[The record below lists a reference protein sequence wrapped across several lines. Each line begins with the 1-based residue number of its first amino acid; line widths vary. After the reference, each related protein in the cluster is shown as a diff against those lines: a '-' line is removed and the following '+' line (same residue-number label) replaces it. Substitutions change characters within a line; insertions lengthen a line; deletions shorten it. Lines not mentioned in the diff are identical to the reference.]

1 MSCIVSGERL
11 LFSDLMKVPFLD
23 IHASYAELKDE
34 FDAAYHRVMD
44 SGWVLLGKE
53 TEAFEAEFASYCEA
67 KHCVAVGNGLDA
79 LRLVLQ
85 AWDIGPG
92 DEVIVPSHTFI
103 ASWLAV
109 SALGATPVPVEPNAA
124 TYNIDPER
132 IEAAITS
139 RTKAIMPVHLY
150 GQPADMDPIMEV
162 AAKHNLKVV
171 EDNAQAQGARYKGRR
186 TGSLGHAAAT
196 SFYPGKNLGAFG
208 DAGAVTTSDNDLADR
223 VRMLRNYGSKV
234 KYQHELPGTNSRID
248 ELQAALL
255 RVKLRHLDEW
265 NSRRADVA
273 HTYTDNLV
281 DTEYVLP
288 CVPAWAESVWH
299 LFVVRHPRRGEVQSL
314 LAARG
319 IQTLIHYPVPPHLSG
334 AYARAG
340 IASGSLPVAEM
351 LGRDVLSLPISPH
364 VSEQQVGFVVES
376 LLAANS

>member
-1 MSCIVSGERL
+1 
-11 LFSDLMKVPFLD
+11 MKIPFLD

-53 TEAFEAEFASYCEA
+53 TEAFEAEFANYCEA

-103 ASWLAV
+103 ASWLAI
-109 SALGATPVPVEPNAA
+109 SALGATPVPVEPNEA

-139 RTKAIMPVHLY
+139 RTKAILPVHLY

-162 AAKHNLKVV
+162 AGKHDLKVV
-171 EDNAQAQGARYKGRR
+171 EDNAQAQGARYRGRR
-186 TGSLGHAAAT
+186 TGALGHAAAT

-208 DAGAVTTSDNDLADR
+208 DAGAVTTNDNDLADR

-234 KYQHELPGTNSRID
+234 KYQHELNGANSRID
-248 ELQAALL
+248 ELQAAFL

-265 NSRRADVA
+265 NARRKDIAAMYIPHFRDGMPRLPYVPEWAD
-273 HTYTDNLV
+273 
-281 DTEYVLP
+281 P
-288 CVPAWAESVWH
+288 VWH
-299 LFVVRHPRRGEVQSL
+299 LFVIRHPERDALQKHLANRKVQT
-314 LAARG
+314 
-319 IQTLIHYPVPPHLSG
+319 IIHYPIPPHLSG
-334 AYARAG
+334 AYVHRGLKLGA
-340 IASGSLPVAEM
+340 LPVAESM
-351 LGRDVLSLPISPH
+351 ADEVLSLPIGPQMAAESVQFTIASIH
-364 VSEQQVGFVVES
+364 DFVS
-376 LLAANS
+376 NNTH

>member
-1 MSCIVSGERL
+1 
-11 LFSDLMKVPFLD
+11 MKIPFLD

-53 TEAFEAEFASYCEA
+53 TEAFEAEFANYCEA

-109 SALGATPVPVEPNAA
+109 SALGATPVPVEPNEA

-132 IEAAITS
+132 IESAITS

-150 GQPADMDPIMEV
+150 GQPADMDPIMEL

-186 TGSLGHAAAT
+186 TGALGHAAAT

-208 DAGAVTTSDNDLADR
+208 DAGAVTTSDDDLADR

-234 KYQHELPGTNSRID
+234 KYQHELSGTNSRLD
-248 ELQAALL
+248 ELQAAFL
-255 RVKLRHLDEW
+255 RVKLRHLDQW
-265 NSRRADVA
+265 NGRRIQLA
-273 HTYTDNLV
+273 HLYFTHLSGSGCGLPLV
-281 DTEYVLP
+281 PDWTEV
-288 CVPAWAESVWH
+288 VWH
-299 LFVVRHPRRGEVQSL
+299 LFVIRHPERDALQKRLSEE
-314 LAARG
+314 G
-319 IQTLIHYPVPPHLSG
+319 IQTIIHYPIPPHLSG
-334 AYARAG
+334 AYSQLGFKRG
-340 IASGSLPVAEM
+340 RYPIAERMAAE
-351 LGRDVLSLPISPH
+351 VLSLPISPQH
-364 VSEQQVGFVVES
+364 TVEDVAS
-376 LLAANS
+376 IADVLAAHHKG